1 MIIKKIFQEGHEGV
15 VFILGSEDTKKL
27 KLLLSDGVQAHIEFD
42 VVKVKEKVEEDKL
55 FTDPLKGFQDNTKKS
70 IIELIKRFKNSPFTT
85 NDFGD
90 IRRKYYVPSLS
101 GSIKKLE
108 KNELAT
114 IKSLSH
120 RLKVYQFSEK
130 LCNHFGN

>member
-1 MIIKKIFQEGHEGV
+1 MLVKKIFQEGHEGI

-27 KLLLSDGVQAHIEFD
+27 KALLADGTQARIQFD
-42 VVKVKEKVEEDKL
+42 VAKAEKDDL
-55 FTDPLKGFQDNTKKS
+55 LTDPLKGSQDNTKKA
-70 IIELIKRFKNSPFTT
+70 IVELIKRFKTSPFTT
-85 NDFGD
+85 NDFSD

-101 GSIKKLE
+101 EAIKKLE
-108 KNELAT
+108 KNELAS

-130 LCNHFGN
+130 LCRHYGN